1 MLLSG
6 GIINLGDDSIKLN
19 ADAFTSKGSATTQK
33 IDFHGTDGGTIKA
46 KNMVLTET
54 ADGGLNLGDS
64 GNLAIADT
72 LTIENTSGG
81 TSGLN
86 FVVKT
91 GNLAVGST
99 IQSENTA
106 AKLVLGVSG
115 SSKATLTL
123 GEIVSKTNHTADQGS
138 INVDLSLAGQD
149 NTNRSQLD
157 IDYGTWSA
165 QSIATKKANIDIG
178 AASINA
184 LDLQDVDHK
193 WGLNVKKLALGST
206 GDTVEV
212 YQNIEGSAQDQE
224 LTVAELTSVAG
235 AKINVHG
242 DMTLN
247 GKFSSGSL
255 ADDPAD
261 DTYGVDLKAG
271 TIVMQAG
278 GQLAID
284 KDALTAINISGGTVT
299 LKGYEDGS
307 IKSAIGS
314 TVKLNF
320 AADYGVISD
329 AAIVE
334 LRKKLFGKTADTD
347 RLEGTLNLGGAELEG
362 LVVNPETNEIAWQD
376 VETKKD
382 IISETF
388 RKFVY
393 RPNIV

>member
-123 GEIVSKTNHTADQGS
+123 GEIVSKTNHTADQG
-138 INVDLSLAGQD
+138 
-149 NTNRSQLD
+149 
-157 IDYGTWSA
+157 
-165 QSIATKKANIDIG
+165 
-178 AASINA
+178 
-184 LDLQDVDHK
+184 
-193 WGLNVKKLALGST
+193 
-206 GDTVEV
+206 
-212 YQNIEGSAQDQE
+212 
-224 LTVAELTSVAG
+224 
-235 AKINVHG
+235 
-242 DMTLN
+242 
-247 GKFSSGSL
+247 
-255 ADDPAD
+255 
-261 DTYGVDLKAG
+261 
-271 TIVMQAG
+271 
-278 GQLAID
+278 
-284 KDALTAINISGGTVT
+284 
-299 LKGYEDGS
+299 
-307 IKSAIGS
+307 
-314 TVKLNF
+314 
-320 AADYGVISD
+320 
-329 AAIVE
+329 
-334 LRKKLFGKTADTD
+334 
-347 RLEGTLNLGGAELEG
+347 
-362 LVVNPETNEIAWQD
+362 
-376 VETKKD
+376 
-382 IISETF
+382 
-388 RKFVY
+388 
-393 RPNIV
+393 